1 LHVLHPFTQQP
12 EDIGHFSC
20 RHIEK
25 PAYMN
30 FMPRELIV
38 TIDAFPFTHYK
49 TARFGGFA
57 AGQTKKQAITEIFNH
72 GLHRRR
78 PEREKPALS
87 AAEGRYEIRNCLAFY
102 TDCII
107 IVVHKINV
115 RYIW

>member
-1 LHVLHPFTQQP
+1 MPFLSP
-12 EDIGHFSC
+12 IIKLPG
-20 RHIEK
+20 
-25 PAYMN
+25 
-30 FMPRELIV
+30 L
-38 TIDAFPFTHYK
+38 
-49 TARFGGFA
+49 
-57 AGQTKKQAITEIFNH
+57 AGLPLDKLEKQAITEIFNH